1 MFSKKT
7 RYALMALSVLA
18 RHYGG
23 EHLSIGAIAKS
34 QNISQRYLEGILLR
48 LKNEGIVGSYRG
60 KDGGYYL
67 VRKPEEVKLLPIVLL
82 FEDTVAFVSCLS
94 HQNTVPSAFY
104 GTSGQEKGQGFQ
116 SPCPSSFTSDRGRF
130 CGPRPLPLG
139 FSGH

>member
-18 RHYGG
+18 RQYGG
-23 EHLSIGAIAKS
+23 EHLTIGAIAKS

-67 VRKPEEVKLLPIVLL
+67 LQKPEEVKLLPIVLL
-82 FEDTVAFVSCLS
+82 FEDTVAFVSCLDGK
-94 HQNTVPSAFY
+94 T
-104 GTSGQEKGQGFQ
+104 GSGQCEFCIDI
-116 SPCPSSFTSDRGRF
+116 STCPIRGVARKIYLDTIRTLSESSLLSL
-130 CGPRPLPLG
+130 CK
-139 FSGH
+139 

>member
-7 RYALMALSVLA
+7 RYALMALAVLA
-18 RHYGG
+18 RNYGR

-82 FEDTVAFVSCLS
+82 FEDTVAFVSCLDTNAGEDQCEFCIEIS
-94 HQNTVPSAFY
+94 T
-104 GTSGQEKGQGFQ
+104 
-116 SPCPSSFTSDRGRF
+116 CPIRGVARKIYLDTIRTLTESSLLDL
-130 CGPRPLPLG
+130 CK
-139 FSGH
+139 